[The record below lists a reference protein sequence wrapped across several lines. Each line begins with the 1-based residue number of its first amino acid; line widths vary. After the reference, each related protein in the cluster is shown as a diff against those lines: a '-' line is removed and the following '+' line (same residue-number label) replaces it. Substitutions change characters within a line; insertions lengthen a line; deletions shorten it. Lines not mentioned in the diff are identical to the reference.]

1 MNRIFNNKA
10 VHQFSQGL
18 SKRTYSTLRSA
29 STKSGAGI
37 YLGGAAA
44 LVSAIAW
51 TSIDT
56 IDNEVDKKKIQ
67 EGKNI
72 AENTGS
78 NQKEDEAKKEAVGR
92 GNVKTKIPAESS
104 TPTTQSEAAANDEAE
119 QTKESLSGSK
129 DEKLQKGSDE
139 SEIKWGNKFLKPI
152 SSGACGGEFKDA
164 FSVLFSNS
172 DLKSSDTFKKLDALR
187 RCLKEHPEISN
198 D

>member
-1 MNRIFNNKA
+1 MNRFFNKKVVN
-10 VHQFSQGL
+10 QFSQSL
-18 SKRTYSTLRSA
+18 PKRTYSTLRSA

-67 EGKNI
+67 EGKDI
-72 AENTGS
+72 AEHSGS
-78 NQKEDEAKKEAVGR
+78 SQKENEAKKEAVGR
-92 GNVKTKIPAESS
+92 GNVKTKVPAESG

-119 QTKESLSGSK
+119 QTKESISGSK
-129 DEKLQKGSDE
+129 NKKLQNSSDE

-164 FSVLFSNS
+164 FSVLFSSS
-172 DLKSSDTFKKLDALR
+172 DLKSSDTIKKLDALR
-187 RCLKEHPEISN
+187 RCLKDHPEISN

>member
-1 MNRIFNNKA
+1 MNRFFNKKVVN
-10 VHQFSQGL
+10 QFSQSL
-18 SKRTYSTLRSA
+18 SKRTYSTLRSV
-29 STKSGAGI
+29 STKSGASI

-51 TSIDT
+51 SSIDT

-67 EGKNI
+67 EGKEI
-72 AENTGS
+72 AEHTGS
-78 NQKEDEAKKEAVGR
+78 SEKEDEAKKEAVGR
-92 GNVKTKIPAESS
+92 GNVKTKVPAESG

-119 QTKESLSGSK
+119 QAKESLSGSK
-129 DEKLQKGSDE
+129 NKKLQKSSDE

-164 FSVLFSNS
+164 FSVLFSSS
-172 DLKSSDTFKKLDALR
+172 DLKSSDTIKKLDALR
-187 RCLKEHPEISN
+187 RCLKDHPEISN